1 LKCVLY
7 LLVVY
12 KTNPSRLKRLKE
24 RWICL
29 NYCS

>member
-12 KTNPSRLKRLKE
+12 KTNLSRLKRLKE
-24 RWICL
+24 R
-29 NYCS
+29 